1 MYLEEKSNGEIRLID
16 YHVNEVFSD
25 YRITEVHVNADIRL
39 LALSDYS
46 QLSDYCVHVTTPNIN
61 VLHYK

>member
-1 MYLEEKSNGEIRLID
+1 MYLGEKSNGEIRLID

-39 LALSDYS
+39 LPLSDYS
-46 QLSDYCVHVTTPNIN
+46 QLSDYCVHVTALLPSGT
-61 VLHYK
+61 LSH